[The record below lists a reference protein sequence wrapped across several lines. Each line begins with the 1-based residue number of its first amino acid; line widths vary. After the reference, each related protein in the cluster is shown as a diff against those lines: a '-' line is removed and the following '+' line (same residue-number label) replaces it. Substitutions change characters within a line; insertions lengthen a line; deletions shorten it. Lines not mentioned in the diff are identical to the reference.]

1 MSDVILFLYFV
12 AQLFYMKK
20 GFQYLLVI
28 VFGGLLITS
37 CSKNENANSY
47 AAGNG
52 LPTNYISILDN
63 GFSPNVLIVPNG
75 SSITFLNSSNSTHT
89 LVSDD
94 STTLV
99 TTPILPTKYF
109 SYRKYFVGIL
119 NYHCV
124 EHPSETGIIEQ
135 TQ

>member
-1 MSDVILFLYFV
+1 
-12 AQLFYMKK
+12 MKK
-20 GFQYLLVI
+20 GLNYLIVI
-28 VFGGLLITS
+28 VLSGLLITS
-37 CSKNENANSY
+37 CSKSENANSY
-47 AAGNG
+47 AAGG
-52 LPTNYISILDN
+52 GVPTNYISILDN
-63 GFSPNVLIVPNG
+63 GFSPSVLRVANG
-75 SSITFLNSSNSTHT
+75 SSITFLNSTNSTHT

>member
-1 MSDVILFLYFV
+1 
-12 AQLFYMKK
+12 MKK
-20 GFQYLLVI
+20 GLNYLLVI
-28 VFGGLLITS
+28 VLGGLMIAS

-47 AAGNG
+47 AAGG
-52 LPTNYISILDN
+52 GVPTNYISILDD
-63 GFSPNVLIVPNG
+63 GFSPAVLRVANG
-75 SSITFLNSSNSTHT
+75 SSITFLNSSSNTHT

-99 TTPILPTKYF
+99 TTPILPAKYF

-124 EHPSETGIIEQ
+124 EHPSERGIIEQ

>member
-1 MSDVILFLYFV
+1 
-12 AQLFYMKK
+12 MKK
-20 GFQYLLVI
+20 GLNYLFVI
-28 VFGGLLITS
+28 VFGGMLIAS
-37 CSKNENANSY
+37 CNKNENANSY

-52 LPTNYISILDN
+52 LPTNYVSILN
-63 GFSPNVLIVPNG
+63 GGFSPNVLIVPNG
-75 SSITFLNSSNSTHT
+75 SSITFLNSSSSTHT

-94 STTLV
+94 SVTLV
-99 TTPILPTKYF
+99 TTPIAPNKYF